1 MHAWLVFVLLQPH
14 RSPLGQACG
23 LAQSGTRVF
32 QRVAGAQPGP
42 CSLDGPWRVASSP
55 SHPRVEPCV
64 PRGQWWTR
72 TDRHMRVLRHEHTP
86 QPACIQAHTHTRSCK
101 QKLVLFHSLCLEAVS
116 ELERGL
122 EGRGYG
128 RSFRVP
134 SLSMAKVIAPDH
146 HPVGLSGKG
155 GQCLFGISSMC
166 PWKGPCQA
174 STELERAWSHPPSA
188 RKALAPDLSGRK
200 QEAGRSPSCTRGSS
214 HLGPGGARRE
224 VVPTSTGCSFP
235 PLCSLFFLHQEDLAL
250 PLALQE
256 PEHGLEECGC

>member
-1 MHAWLVFVLLQPH
+1 MVPGEWLPLPVILELSHVSPEASGGHVQTGICVFSDTSTHPSPHAYK
-14 RSPLGQACG
+14 
-23 LAQSGTRVF
+23 
-32 QRVAGAQPGP
+32 
-42 CSLDGPWRVASSP
+42 
-55 SHPRVEPCV
+55 
-64 PRGQWWTR
+64 
-72 TDRHMRVLRHEHTP
+72 
-86 QPACIQAHTHTRSCK
+86 HTHTRGCK

-200 QEAGRSPSCTRGSS
+200 QEAGRSPSCTQGSS